1 MGLLDK
7 FKKDN
12 KTDEKKIDEKSAK
25 VDVDKKDEKKQPTS
39 AKATAGKSMKDLYD
53 SGKNE
58 TGKQAVKTDKLE
70 KDGDKKK
77 VKKQGNAYKI
87 LARPLI
93 TEKAT
98 DLGVENKYVFEV
110 SLRSNKIEIAK
121 AINEVYGIKPV
132 SVNIIKV
139 KGKKTRYGKT
149 TGKRKDWKKAII
161 QLPEGKSIK
170 VYEGV

>member
-7 FKKDN
+7 FKKD
-12 KTDEKKIDEKSAK
+12 KKE
-25 VDVDKKDEKKQPTS
+25 DEKKQNEKTV
-39 AKATAGKSMKDLYD
+39 KVDIDKKGEKKQEEKKQSMKELYD
-53 SGKNE
+53 SGKSE
-58 TGKQAVKTDKLE
+58 KRQKIEKTYKSE
-70 KDGDKKK
+70 KGGEKKK
-77 VKKQGNAYKI
+77 TKKSGNAYRI
-87 LARPLI
+87 LVKPMI

-121 AINEVYGIKPV
+121 AINEVYGIKPI

-149 TGKRKDWKKAII
+149 SGKRKDWKKAII
-161 QLPEGKSIK
+161 QLPKGKSIK